1 MLRKYIFRRIKSKY
15 KHLYF
20 LIFCADMNA
29 TMLKEILFIEAFS
42 SRLAGIRGISIAG
55 MTATYH
61 MGTKHKKNG
70 EVLTYFA
77 LSVQP

>member
-42 SRLAGIRGISIAG
+42 SRLAG

-61 MGTKHKKNG
+61 MGTKHKKM
-70 EVLTYFA
+70 EKY
-77 LSVQP
+77 